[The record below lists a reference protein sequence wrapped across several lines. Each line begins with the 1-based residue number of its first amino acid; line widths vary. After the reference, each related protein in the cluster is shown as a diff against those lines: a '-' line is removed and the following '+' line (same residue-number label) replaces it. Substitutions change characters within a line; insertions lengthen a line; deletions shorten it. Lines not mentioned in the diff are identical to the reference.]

1 MNTVIQFIGQP
12 ILLFLEWFYEFIPSL
27 GFAIIVLTIVVNMLL
42 FPLVLK
48 QTRSTKAFQKIGPEI
63 KKLQEQ
69 YKDEPQKLQTEM
81 VALQRE
87 HGATPGGCLLPM
99 LVQLPIWWALFRVLR
114 DIGSDDPEALF
125 QVQEGYRLFD
135 DLSINGSAYFLGS
148 LFGGNPSEGLL
159 DLTAAPSEIWGS
171 EAGILAMLPYVV
183 LILIMVGGQYFAQ
196 LVQQRYNESGTNVA
210 DNPQARQMQ
219 TVTKVLPLMFGV
231 FAWNFVAGLTVYW
244 TTSSLVR
251 LGQQRLIN
259 VMDARKEADKA
270 AATKPA
276 QPAIDA
282 DTEDEESST
291 PPPKKKPQQG
301 SAKKQQRRRRRKS

>member
-1 MNTVIQFIGQP
+1 MNAIIQTIGGP
-12 ILLFLEWFYEFIPSL
+12 ILVFLEWFYELIPSL
-27 GFAIIVLTIVVNMLL
+27 GVAIIVLTFVVNMLL

-63 KKLQEQ
+63 KKLQEK
-69 YKDEPQKLQTEM
+69 YKDEPQKLQEEM

-125 QVQEGYRLFD
+125 TVHSDTALGAD
-135 DLSINGSAYFLGS
+135 IADGNAYFLGS
-148 LFGGNPSEGLL
+148 WFGSNDSTGLL
-159 DLTAAPSEIWGS
+159 DLTATPSEVFSS
-171 EAGILAMLPYVV
+171 ESFLVLVPYLV
-183 LILIMVGGQYFAQ
+183 LILLMVLMQFISQ

-210 DNPQARQMQ
+210 DNPQAKQMQ
-219 TVTKVLPLMFGV
+219 VVTKVMPVMFGV

-251 LGQQRLIN
+251 LGQQRLIS
-259 VMDARKEADKA
+259 VMDARREEQA
-270 AATKPA
+270 AAAKASEKPA
-276 QPAIDA
+276 VEAGDN
-282 DTEDEESST
+282 EEE
-291 PPPKKKPQQG
+291 PKKKPQQG
-301 SAKKQQRRRRRKS
+301 SAKKQQRRRRRRS